1 MTRALVFAFLVAA
14 LPPQCEKLL
23 GQKPPATQ
31 DAPPPPPPSV
41 PITSATTPPIYTPPD
56 LGTGSATPTATT
68 PPVSAEYTQA
78 KAAAAA
84 SPPNWKKVKSLLEKK
99 AKAGKAT
106 SDEKELLTSA
116 CQALKDKTCLG
127 EIAKGP

>member
-23 GQKPPATQ
+23 GQKAAASQ
-31 DAPPPPPPSV
+31 DAPPPPPPTV
-41 PITSATTPPIYTPPD
+41 PVPSATTPPIYTPPD
-56 LGTGSATPTATT
+56 LGTGSATSTATA
-68 PPVSAEYTQA
+68 PAVSPEYTQA

-99 AKAGKAT
+99 AKAGKAS
-106 SDEKELLTSA
+106 SDEKELLASA
-116 CQALKDKTCLG
+116 CQALRDRTCL